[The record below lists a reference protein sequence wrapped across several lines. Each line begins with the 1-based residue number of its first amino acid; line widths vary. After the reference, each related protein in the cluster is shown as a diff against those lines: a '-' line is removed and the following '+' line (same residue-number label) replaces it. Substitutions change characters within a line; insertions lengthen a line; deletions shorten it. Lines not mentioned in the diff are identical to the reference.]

1 MIILKTCFKHSEDIC
16 RNKEALNLT
25 STICEPSLT
34 LRKLQVGLWQSLPSS
49 NNFLKRPSD
58 EFLALEKLAK
68 TSIFPTYAEV
78 AGNLLFIV
86 QERVNLNS

>member
-25 STICEPSLT
+25 STICDPSLT
-34 LRKLQVGLWQSLPSS
+34 LRELQVGLWRSLPSS

-68 TSIFPTYAEV
+68 NINIS
-78 AGNLLFIV
+78 NLRRSSWKFIIYRTGES
-86 QERVNLNS
+86 QS